1 MPAEMI
7 ELEEVTMVEVC
18 DEALETVPNSA
29 RLFSYSTS
37 NCAVS
42 SC

>member
-18 DEALETVPNSA
+18 DEALETVVGRGGAHMSG
-29 RLFSYSTS
+29 FQSYCFC
-37 NCAVS
+37 N
-42 SC
+42 